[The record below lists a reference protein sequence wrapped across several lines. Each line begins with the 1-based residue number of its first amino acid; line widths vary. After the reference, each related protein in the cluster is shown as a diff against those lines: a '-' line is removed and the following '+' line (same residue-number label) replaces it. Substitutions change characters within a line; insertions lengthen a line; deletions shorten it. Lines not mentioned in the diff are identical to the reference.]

1 VTDIFQEVE
10 EDVRK
15 ERAEKFFKQYAKYLV
30 AGAALLILGAA
41 AFSYWLDRGRT
52 QAQVAGARFQS
63 ALALAAEAKPT
74 DAAVAFATLAEQSGA
89 GYTVLARLGEAAARA
104 KAGDTPG
111 ALAIYD
117 KLATDSG
124 TPTLLRDLASIGAA
138 LHVLDKGDAADA
150 EKRAEPL
157 TGAANPFRFSA
168 REVLAL
174 AALKAGDIEKAR
186 ERLTQLT
193 SDEAAPQG
201 MRRRAGDLLATLGR
215 KPAAEPKG

>member
-15 ERAEKFFKQYAKYLV
+15 ERAEKFFKQYAKYLI
-30 AGAALLILGAA
+30 GAAVAVVLATAA
-41 AFSYWLDRGRT
+41 GT
-52 QAQVAGARFQS
+52 QWFKHQREKAQAAGARFQS
-63 ALALAAEAKPT
+63 AVTLVGESKDS

-89 GYTVLARLGEAAARA
+89 GYAVLARLREAAARA

-111 ALAIYD
+111 ALALYD
-117 KLATDSG
+117 KLATDSS
-124 TPTLLRDLASIGAA
+124 TPTLFRDLAAISAA
-138 LHVLDKGDAADA
+138 LHVLDKGNPPDA

-174 AALKAGDIEKAR
+174 AALKAGDTEKAR
-186 ERLTQLT
+186 ERLTQLV
-193 SDEAAPQG
+193 SDEAAPAG

-215 KPAAEPKG
+215 KVPESKG